1 MNKQEF
7 EVLRYMLQHEALTQR
22 EWADKLD
29 ISLGKVNKIING
41 LKDKA
46 YLDDKGNI
54 TDEGRD
60 ALKPYRVDNAI
71 IMAAGMSSRFAPI
84 SFERPKGLLNVKGQ
98 ILIERQIEQL
108 MEAGIEDITVV
119 VGYMKESFFYL
130 ADKYPVRLV
139 INEDYYKYNNPSTL
153 MLVKE
158 QLKNTY
164 ICSCDDY
171 FTDNVFE
178 LYVYEAYYAA
188 KYAEGYTEEYC
199 MTLEKNGRIKD
210 VSIGGS
216 DAWYMLGHVYFSKEF
231 SEQFVKMLVKEY
243 ANESSRALLWEQLY
257 MKHIDEFNLYVKKY
271 RDEDIFEFD
280 SLDELR
286 AFDSHYINNTDS
298 KILKNIC
305 RVFGC
310 EEQDIYDIVPIKQ
323 GLTNLSFS
331 FLIQDKKY
339 VYRHPGVGTEEYIN
353 RQSEAYSMG
362 IAKELN
368 LDDTYLYMDK
378 DEGWKISV
386 YIEDVRNL
394 DYHNQKDV
402 QKAVEMMRR
411 LHQYSVDSGY
421 PFDIWEKVED
431 FIRSVKRNGRLD
443 FAGFQ
448 ELYDDM
454 KKLYQLLEED
464 RVPRCLCHNDCYSP
478 NFLVDKQDKMYL
490 IDWEYSG
497 LSDAGVD
504 LGTFICCSDY
514 TYDEALDVLRM
525 YYGDSQ
531 KPEAGLRHEIGYV
544 AIASFYWFVWALYQE
559 CNGSVVGEYLMIW
572 YRYSKLYVKKA
583 LELYK

>member
-139 INEDYYKYNNPSTL
+139 VNEDYYKYNNPSTL